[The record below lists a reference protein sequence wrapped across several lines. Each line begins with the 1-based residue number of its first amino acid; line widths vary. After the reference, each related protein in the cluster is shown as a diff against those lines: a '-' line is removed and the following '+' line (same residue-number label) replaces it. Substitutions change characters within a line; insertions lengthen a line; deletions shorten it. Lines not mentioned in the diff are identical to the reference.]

1 MLMLSE
7 NFDPNNCLEMYLTNN
22 VMSKLVLMNDLEP
35 KF

>member
-1 MLMLSE
+1 MLSE
-7 NFDPNNCLEMYLTNN
+7 NFDLNNCPEMYLTNN